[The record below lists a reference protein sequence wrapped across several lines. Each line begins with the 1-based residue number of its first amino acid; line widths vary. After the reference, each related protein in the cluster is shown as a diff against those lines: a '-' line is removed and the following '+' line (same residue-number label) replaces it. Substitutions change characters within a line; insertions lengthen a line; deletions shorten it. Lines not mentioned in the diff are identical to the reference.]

1 MDFARSWNTVTGRIL
16 AILVGIAIIWL
27 GLEMTKPLG
36 YVFEAIGAVLVIA
49 AVVNINRVGRR
60 EDLEL

>member
-1 MDFARSWNTVTGRIL
+1 MDFGNFWNTITGRIV
-16 AILVGIAIIWL
+16 AIAVGVVIIWL

-60 EDLEL
+60 DGPEL